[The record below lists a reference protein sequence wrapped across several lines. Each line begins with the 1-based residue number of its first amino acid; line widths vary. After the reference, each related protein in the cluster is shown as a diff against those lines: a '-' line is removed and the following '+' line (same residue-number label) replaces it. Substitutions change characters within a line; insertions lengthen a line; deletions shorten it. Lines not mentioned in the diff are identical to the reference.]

1 MSEQDNA
8 GTSQKSEEIHFLAR
22 DERRD
27 IINSLFSRAHR
38 SIAVFAPTL
47 DAYTFNASSLAGH
60 LSDFVTRHR
69 SNETRFLIEN
79 HRQVTKNNGRL
90 MGITRRFS
98 DFIRFRQLSEE
109 YAGRTDC
116 FIVIDDNDFLF
127 QRDVAS
133 PDGLAIYNDRNRA
146 KQYKQQFDDL
156 WQHSTAMIGLNTLG
170 L

>member
-8 GTSQKSEEIHFLAR
+8 DTGQKSEEIHFHTR

-38 SIAVFAPTL
+38 SITVFAPTL
-47 DAYTFNASSLAGH
+47 DAYTFNTSSLAGH
-60 LSDFVTRHR
+60 LSDFVIRHR
-69 SNETRFLIEN
+69 GNETRFLVEN
-79 HRQVTKNNGRL
+79 HRQVIQCNERL
-90 MGITRRFS
+90 MGLARRFS

-109 YAGRTDC
+109 HTGRTDC

-127 QRDVAS
+127 QRDVTSA
-133 PDGLAIYNDRNRA
+133 DGLAIYNDRNRTT
-146 KQYKQQFDDL
+146 QYKQQFDDL
-156 WQHSTAMIGLNTLG
+156 WQHSTTMIGLNTLG